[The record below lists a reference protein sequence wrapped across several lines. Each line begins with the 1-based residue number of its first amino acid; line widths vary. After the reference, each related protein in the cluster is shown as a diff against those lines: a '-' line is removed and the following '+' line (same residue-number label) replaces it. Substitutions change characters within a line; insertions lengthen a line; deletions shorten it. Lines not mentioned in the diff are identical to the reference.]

1 MKIKKALAV
10 DHSEIMKKKEHEM
23 SIQEI
28 HVYRAQIQREKA
40 DKIYAEKKAE
50 KVTNLTFEKQKSI

>member
-1 MKIKKALAV
+1 
-10 DHSEIMKKKEHEM
+10 
-23 SIQEI
+23 
-28 HVYRAQIQREKA
+28 VYRAQIQREKA